1 MINILASEIANYFYA
16 FLLPFVRISAFTLT
30 APIFSLNAFNLR
42 FRIIIATVLTVLAV
56 DLIEFN
62 AESLS
67 MDRLIE
73 LVLVQIF
80 LGLISGFILQVISG
94 AVTVAGQ
101 AISNAMGLGMANLI
115 DPTLGNVPVVSQFLV
130 ILSTLIFILADG
142 HLVLIQILMQSF
154 SIFPVDQTFSLNI
167 IYEIFIEWTP
177 LLFTGGLL
185 LALPII
191 ISVLLVNAGLGMIT
205 RSAPALN
212 IISVGFP
219 AILMAGIIILI
230 LVLPG
235 MVLRIDSFWRDGFS
249 MLVNLFERL

>member
-1 MINILASEIANYFYA
+1 
-16 FLLPFVRISAFTLT
+16 
-30 APIFSLNAFNLR
+30 
-42 FRIIIATVLTVLAV
+42 
-56 DLIEFN
+56 
-62 AESLS
+62 
-67 MDRLIE
+67 
-73 LVLVQIF
+73 
-80 LGLISGFILQVISG
+80 
-94 AVTVAGQ
+94 
-101 AISNAMGLGMANLI
+101 MGLGMANLI
-115 DPTLGNVPVVSQFLV
+115 DPTLGNVPVISQFLV
-130 ILSTLIFILADG
+130 ILSTLIFIMADG

-154 SIFPVDQTFSLNI
+154 SIFPVDETFSLNI
-167 IYEIFIEWTP
+167 IYELFIEWTP

-219 AILMAGIIILI
+219 AIMMAGIIILI

-235 MVLRIDSFWRDGFS
+235 IVLRIDSFWRDGFS

>member
-1 MINILASEIANYFYA
+1 MINILASEIATYFYA

-67 MDRLIE
+67 IDRLIE

>member
-67 MDRLIE
+67 IDRLIE

-80 LGLISGFILQVISG
+80 LGLISGFSLQIISG